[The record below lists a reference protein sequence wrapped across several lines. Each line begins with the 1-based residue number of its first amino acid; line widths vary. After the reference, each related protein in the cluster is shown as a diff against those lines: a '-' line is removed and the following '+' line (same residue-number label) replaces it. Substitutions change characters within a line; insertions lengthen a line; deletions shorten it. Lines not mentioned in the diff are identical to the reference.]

1 MKITDLLL
9 IAPLGFC
16 LGGSAAGVFLDIGF
30 SQLCLGISVASIA
43 ALGLYWLIGRADRRG
58 RRRHIA

>member
-16 LGGSAAGVFLDIGF
+16 LGGSAAGVFLDISF
-30 SQLCLGISVASIA
+30 SGLCFAITSASGA
-43 ALGLYWLIGRADRRG
+43 ALGLYWLIGLADRRS
-58 RRRHIA
+58 RLRQLR